1 MKVLVIPDV
10 HLKPWIFRR
19 ASDLMNTGIAEN
31 AVCLMDIA
39 DDWGKEY
46 GLELYR
52 DTYDEAIRFAT
63 EYPESRWCYGNH
75 DISYVWQMKE
85 TGYSHIAPK
94 LVCEKLQELKVAL
107 PNPEQLAFVHKIDDC
122 IFSHGGISA
131 AYVRK
136 FLSDPGSFEDADKVI
151 AKINKFG
158 CRKLWVPDEPSSP
171 IWFRP
176 QYYCTREE
184 MYLPD
189 QYLQIVGHTP
199 VEEIQ
204 QTFDCLLSCDTF
216 STYRNGE
223 PIGTQEFLLLD
234 TVSHEWKGV
243 K

>member
-1 MKVLVIPDV
+1 MRVLVIPDV
-10 HLKPWIFRR
+10 HLKPWIFHR
-19 ASDLMNTGIAEN
+19 ASELMEETETDR

-39 DDWGKEY
+39 DDWDKEFY
-46 GLELYR
+46 LDLYR
-52 DTYDEAIRFAT
+52 ETYDEAIRFVA

-75 DISYVWQMKE
+75 DISYVYQMRE
-85 TGYSHIAPK
+85 SGYSLIAPR
-94 LVCEKLQELKVAL
+94 LVCEKLQELKAAL

-122 IFSHGGISA
+122 IFSHAGISEV
-131 AYVRK
+131 YVRRYFP
-136 FLSDPGSFEDADKVI
+136 FLTDYEDADKVI
-151 AKINKFG
+151 AQINASGSGKI
-158 CRKLWVPDEPSSP
+158 WVSDEPSSP

-204 QTFDCLLSCDTF
+204 QTFDCLISCDTF

-223 PIGTQEFLLLD
+223 PIGTQEFLLLE
-234 TVSHEWKGV
+234 TVTHEWKGV

>member
-1 MKVLVIPDV
+1 
-10 HLKPWIFRR
+10 
-19 ASDLMNTGIAEN
+19 MNTGIAEN

-52 DTYDEAIRFAT
+52 ATYDEAIRFAT

-85 TGYSHIAPK
+85 TGYSPIAPR
-94 LVCEKLQELKVAL
+94 LVCDKLQELKAAL
-107 PNPEQLAFVHKIDDC
+107 PNPEQLVFVHKIDDC